1 MAVVTKLFP
10 LPPKRGQET
19 ELQVGRIGAI
29 HRAEHQ
35 RIAAEVSR
43 LATERWAGAPGKVT
57 GRSPTGR
64 PLRKPQWARSSAS
77 AAGHP
82 LG

>member
-10 LPPKRGQET
+10 PREVKT

>member
-1 MAVVTKLFP
+1 M
-10 LPPKRGQET
+10 LPPREVKRQSCR
-19 ELQVGRIGAI
+19 LGRIGAI